1 MDPVSDILDA
11 VREGNITRV
20 QELLNSDNTLA
31 DARAQN
37 GDSPLMLALYYG
49 RQDIVDLLLSRTPE
63 IDFYEA
69 VALGDQ
75 TRVGDFIEERPDLIH
90 SSSHDG
96 FTGLHLAVFFG
107 HEEIARTLIARGADV
122 NAIAANRSFARNA
135 KPLHSA
141 VAANRTALVRLLLD
155 NGAGVNARQEGGFT
169 ALHGAAA
176 NGNEEIIRILLSFG
190 ADSTVLAAD
199 GTSAAAVGRAR
210 GHQRSAELIESKGN
224 LPQVPPPPGG
234 SL

>member
-1 MDPVSDILDA
+1 MNPVSEILDA
-11 VREGNITRV
+11 VREGNLARV
-20 QELLNSDNTLA
+20 QELLNSDNALA
-31 DARAQN
+31 SARAQN

-49 RQDIVDLLLSRTPE
+49 RKAIVDLLLSRGPE

-75 TRVGDFIEERPDLIH
+75 TLVTDLIKKRPDVIH
-90 SSSHDG
+90 SYSHDG

-107 HEEIARTLIARGADV
+107 HEDIARALIVKGADV
-122 NAIAANRSFARNA
+122 NAMAANRSFARNA

-155 NGAGVNARQEGGFT
+155 NGAAVNARQEGGFT

-176 NGNEEIIRILLSFG
+176 NGNEEIIALLISAG
-190 ADSTVLAAD
+190 ADSTIVAED
-199 GTSAAAVGRAR
+199 GSSAAGLGRAR
-210 GHQRSAELIESKGN
+210 GHRRAAELIETGEN
-224 LPQVPPPPGG
+224 LPRVPPPPGG
-234 SL
+234 SV